1 MRKRFEVQYEL
12 GAVSIEDLWIPTK
25 SRDEMPPVLRALQYI
40 YTTPN
45 LNQKI
50 FELLESKVIGGKK
63 QTGRPGMTLWE
74 ILVLAA
80 IRLTRDADYD
90 QLHYMTTTDNLIR
103 GLLGVCRFG
112 ETNKEYS
119 LQSIKDN
126 MGLIDEETLEQVNDL
141 VVEAGHQLVKKKD
154 EKLNVKIDSY
164 VFESNVHFP
173 TDVNLLYDAA
183 RKCLQL
189 AQRLATEAGLPG
201 WRKSQYWQDRF
212 ESQCRYVSKFFV
224 IGGKKREEKLQN
236 ATKTYL
242 VMACELSQ
250 RLDATEANFEA
261 SAKACIKQEVLL
273 KELNQFKEYLD
284 KQIDLVSRRIL
295 DGETI
300 PHSEKIFSLFEPFT
314 EWIQKGKAG
323 KRQELGLKLTIATD
337 QFGFTLCHNIM
348 QKQQDKDVTVPIA
361 KDLLKKYSIKS
372 MSFDKGYWTPENYRI
387 LSELVEDLVLP
398 KKGRLNQADYE
409 REHNKTFMALR
420 KQHSAVES
428 DINCLEHHGLN
439 RCPDKGLSHFKK
451 YAAFGILAC
460 NLHKIGNLLQ
470 QKERKKSKNTECSKL
485 RKAA

>member
-12 GAVSIEDLWIPTK
+12 EATPIEELKIPTR

-40 YTTPN
+40 YTTPE

-50 FELLESKVIGGKK
+50 FELLESKVTLGKK
-63 QTGRPGMTLWE
+63 RTGRPGMTLWE
-74 ILVLAA
+74 ILVLAT

-90 QLHYMTTTDNLIR
+90 HLHYMATTDNLIR
-103 GLLGVCRFG
+103 GLLGACRFG
-112 ETNKEYS
+112 ETNKDYS

-126 MGLIDEETLEQVNDL
+126 IGLIDDETLEQVNDL
-141 VVEAGHQLVKKKD
+141 VVEAGHELIKKKD

-164 VFESNVHFP
+164 VLESNVHFP

-189 AQRLATEAGLPG
+189 AQRLATRAQLPG
-201 WRKSQYWQDRF
+201 WRKSQYWRNQF
-212 ESQCRYVSKFFV
+212 KSQCGQVSKFFV
-224 IGGKKREEKLQN
+224 FGGKKREEKLQN

-242 VMACELSQ
+242 KLARELSQ
-250 RLDATEANFEA
+250 RLDSAEADFET
-261 SAKACIKQEVLL
+261 SAKICIKQEILL
-273 KELNQFKEYLD
+273 KELQLFKEYLD
-284 KQIDLVSRRIL
+284 KQVDLVSRRIL
-295 DGETI
+295 DGDKI
-300 PHSEKIFSLFEPFT
+300 PHSEKVFSLFEPYT

-323 KRQELGLKLTIATD
+323 RRQELGLKLTVATD
-337 QFGFTLCHNIM
+337 QFGFILCHKIM
-348 QKQQDKDVTVPIA
+348 QEQQDKDMAVPIA
-361 KDLLKKYSIKS
+361 KDLLLRKYNIQS
-372 MSFDKGYWTPENYRI
+372 MSYDKGFWAPENHRA

-398 KKGRLNQADYE
+398 KKGKLNQEEFE
-409 REHNKTFMALR
+409 REHSKTFIALR

-428 DINCLEHHGLN
+428 AINCLEHHGLN

-451 YAAFGILAC
+451 YAALGILAC

-470 QKERKKSKNTECSKL
+470 EKERKKSKNKLL